1 MKTKIVTVTTT
12 TTFSVSIKE
21 DELTTESLKHFSS
34 YMFDVSREDDFFGY
48 VALCAQY
55 NEGIEFIEGIGKLE
69 ESWQVEVLE
78 EDSEVE
84 IHES

>member
-34 YMFDVSREDDFFGY
+34 YMFDVSREDDLFGY
-48 VALCAQY
+48 VASCAQY